1 MTVLFTVCGRAG
13 SKGVKN
19 KNIRDYLGTPLV
31 YYTLAAIKL
40 YTQRYMTER
49 DDFDVVLNTDSREL
63 IELTE
68 KQKEL
73 TVTVFERDSSLGADT
88 VPKVSVIA
96 DCLARA
102 EKKFGKKYD
111 TVVDLDITSPLR
123 TVSDVKNLI
132 DRKLSRDDT
141 DVVYSVTGSRRNPYF
156 NMVIEENGYFR
167 RAIVSDFTTRQQSPV
182 MYDMNA
188 SLYAYSPK
196 ALKTKEVKTFFNSR
210 TDAIPMKDT
219 AVLDIDSE
227 EDFELISVIG
237 KYFFE
242 NYPEFSEIRHT
253 AEKF

>member
-102 EKKFGKKYD
+102 E
-111 TVVDLDITSPLR
+111 
-123 TVSDVKNLI
+123 
-132 DRKLSRDDT
+132 
-141 DVVYSVTGSRRNPYF
+141 
-156 NMVIEENGYFR
+156 
-167 RAIVSDFTTRQQSPV
+167 
-182 MYDMNA
+182 
-188 SLYAYSPK
+188 
-196 ALKTKEVKTFFNSR
+196 
-210 TDAIPMKDT
+210 
-219 AVLDIDSE
+219 
-227 EDFELISVIG
+227 
-237 KYFFE
+237 
-242 NYPEFSEIRHT
+242 
-253 AEKF
+253 